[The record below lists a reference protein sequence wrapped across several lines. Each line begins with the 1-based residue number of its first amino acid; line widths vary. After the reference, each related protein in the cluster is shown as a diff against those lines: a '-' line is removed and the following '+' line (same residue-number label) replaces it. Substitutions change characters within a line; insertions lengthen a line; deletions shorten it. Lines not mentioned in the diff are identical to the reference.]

1 MRVMTKIVGQS
12 SEYQCAIR
20 LRDVEPVDKGKCQL
34 VLARELTILRFMDLM
49 GVNRTQLEALENVLQ
64 FVG

>member
-12 SEYQCAIR
+12 SEYQCTIR

-34 VLARELTILRFMDLM
+34 VLARELTILRFIDLI
-49 GVNRTQLEALENVLQ
+49 GGESYTVESLEKVLQ
-64 FVG
+64 F